1 MKKLA
6 VVFVLLAGTLWG
18 IIGIFVRRYEALGLD
33 PLQTA
38 ALRITLSAVMFGL
51 FILIF
56 KPKLYK
62 IRLRHLWC
70 FLGTGI
76 VSVALFTYC
85 YFTSIHLSDLSVAA
99 VLLYTAPA
107 FVMLFSLIFFKEKM
121 TLMKLISLVL
131 AILGCAMT
139 TGVICGELNVTL
151 SGFLFGLGSGV
162 CYALYSIFS
171 RFALDRG
178 YEPFTI
184 TLYTFFFAA
193 VVTAALVD
201 VPHIYRVV
209 AADVGSVF
217 YALLFALVSC
227 LLPYT
232 FYTLGLKYISSSTA
246 SIIATV
252 EPVVA
257 TVVGA
262 AVFGEALNIPFG
274 YIGVALVLL
283 SVVLINIRT
292 RRRDDHRAS
301 GPGCRKRINVILRL
315 CRRI

>member
-6 VVFVLLAGTLWG
+6 VGFVLLAGVLWG
-18 IIGIFVRRYEALGLD
+18 MIGIFVRRYEELGLT

-38 ALRITLSAVMFGL
+38 ALRITLTAVMFAL
-51 FILIF
+51 FIAVT
-56 KPKLYK
+56 KPRLYR

-99 VLLYTAPA
+99 VLLYTAPV
-107 FVMLFSLIFFKEKM
+107 FVMLFSLIFFREKM
-121 TLMKLISLVL
+121 TLIKAVSLIL
-131 AILGCAMT
+131 AVLGCAMT
-139 TGVICGELNVTL
+139 TGVIGGALNVTL

-162 CYALYSIFS
+162 CYALYSVFS

-184 TLYTFFFAA
+184 TLYTFLFASA
-193 VVTAALVD
+193 ATVALIDVRPVISVVTADA
-201 VPHIYRVV
+201 
-209 AADVGSVF
+209 GSVF
-217 YALLFALVSC
+217 YALLFALTSC
-227 LLPYT
+227 LLPYV
-232 FYTLGLKYISSSTA
+232 FYTLGLKYIAPSTA
-246 SIIATV
+246 SVIATV

-257 TVVGA
+257 TVIGA
-262 AVFGEALNIPFG
+262 VFFGEALNIPFG

-283 SVVLINIRT
+283 SVVLINVK
-292 RRRDDHRAS
+292 RRS
-301 GPGCRKRINVILRL
+301 RIK
-315 CRRI
+315 